1 MWIRALS
8 VKHFAGIRSA
18 DLEFVNGLNVLH
30 GPNEIG
36 KSTLVTAIRAVLL
49 LQDGATAAES
59 FEDWHTDQPPQANLT
74 FEVEP
79 QRIWRIRKSF
89 GKGAE
94 GSSYLEFSRDGT
106 DFSQEAKGREV
117 DGKIRDTLQWG
128 LDRPG
133 GKGKKKGFG
142 ESFLSTTLLAEQ
154 DAVKEVLNRGLD
166 DDPDESGKQHL
177 VDALQALAQ
186 DPVFTRVLAATQEK
200 VNEAYTST
208 GQKSRRQGSPW
219 MELRTQRQAA
229 EKRHAD
235 IGSQARSS
243 ESARQ
248 QVEQLRDALNEAQS
262 HLDDKERHR
271 ARLEIACRQ
280 QQARKEVHA
289 EIVAATGERD
299 RIQALHD
306 QLVEVTTAREAAEA
320 AVQSAKTALE
330 RSTGEQEATAET
342 LHGARER
349 LSGLENSSTE
359 QARRIRR
366 QEIDK
371 RLLENEN
378 RQRAVEQR
386 RSEAVSVSALQ
397 DKTTELR
404 TDVDA
409 KSGALAQ
416 AEAQV
421 ERAIHQNQVDNDA
434 ISGTEEALQAA
445 QLLAARRDH
454 HRARDSGREAAKLE
468 AEVAARREQARKI
481 RDELAQ
487 LDLPGGVQE
496 VESLSTLETRLL
508 VAEGK
513 LRVGISVDIRPRRQI
528 TARIRTDDAPV
539 QDAVLTEPASLDAN
553 SRLQL
558 TLDDV
563 AEIDIRG
570 GSSDA
575 RREAEALR
583 QNWNDRTVEIFG
595 RLGVTQLS
603 QVREMQRDC
612 DRRREQAEALERDAQ
627 TAADRAET
635 SAAAGAAAEA
645 LDRTVVRLE
654 HRMVSFLSSEND
666 LEEVLRRYESAD
678 DLDEAALE
686 DRLKALRETLETRK
700 NQVGALERQ
709 IAKDKGVL
717 ETKEQEVVSLE
728 RELSQASDAL
738 GGPCTEV
745 LQQTVTELET
755 LAAQRQEK
763 QQALE
768 SLERDQ
774 TSELERARDAVAA
787 AAATMTNAEMS
798 TKTCTMRAEE
808 AQGTLD
814 RLTGEVSTR
823 QEVADR
829 EDLPAALATLAGL
842 QSKLEASPKPETEV
856 AEADRLEADRLVRDT
871 ADQRDQLQSELQK
884 AEGALQQ
891 VGGHAIQEKLEQAEE
906 AVQVIDRREHELDL
920 DYGAWQLLRD
930 TLREAEAEDAVHLGK
945 ALIEPVTTRLAA
957 LTNGRYGDLVIGPK
971 LQTESIEV
979 AGTQRDLTELSI
991 GMQEQLAT
999 VLRLTIADAIGS
1011 TIVLDDQLVQSDASR
1026 MEWLRAFMMECATRF
1041 QILVFTCRPEE
1052 YEPPE
1057 TEEETA
1063 FASIDL
1069 AKCLQRS
1076 P

>member
-1 MWIRALS
+1 M
-8 VKHFAGIRSA
+8 
-18 DLEFVNGLNVLH
+18 
-30 GPNEIG
+30 
-36 KSTLVTAIRAVLL
+36 
-49 LQDGATAAES
+49 
-59 FEDWHTDQPPQANLT
+59 
-74 FEVEP
+74 
-79 QRIWRIRKSF
+79 
-89 GKGAE
+89 
-94 GSSYLEFSRDGT
+94 
-106 DFSQEAKGREV
+106 
-117 DGKIRDTLQWG
+117 
-128 LDRPG
+128 DRPG

-186 DPVFTRVLAATQEK
+186 NPVFTQVLAATQEK
-200 VNEAYTST
+200 VDEAYTST
-208 GQKSRRQGSPW
+208 GQKSRRRGSPW

-229 EKRHAD
+229 EKRRAD
-235 IGSQARSS
+235 IDSQARSS

-248 QVEQLRDALNEAQS
+248 QVEDLRDALNEAQR
-262 HLDDKERHR
+262 HLDDREGRR
-271 ARLEIACRQ
+271 ARLEIAWSQ
-280 QQARKEVHA
+280 QQAREDVQA
-289 EIVAATGERD
+289 EIVAAIAERD

-320 AVQSAKTALE
+320 GVQSAKTALE
-330 RSTGEQEATAET
+330 KSTGEQEATEET
-342 LHGARER
+342 LHAARER
-349 LSGLENSSTE
+349 LSGLESSSTE
-359 QARRIRR
+359 QARRIRK

-386 RSEAVSVSALQ
+386 RKEAASVSALQ
-397 DKTTELR
+397 DKTEELR
-404 TDVDA
+404 ADVDER
-409 KSGALAQ
+409 SGTLAQ
-416 AEAQV
+416 AEALV
-421 ERAIHQNQVDNDA
+421 ETAISQNQVDNDE
-434 ISGTEEALQAA
+434 ISRTEEALLAA

-454 HRARDSGREAAKLE
+454 DRARDSAREAAELE
-468 AEVAARREQARKI
+468 AAVAARREQARKI
-481 RDELAQ
+481 RDDVAQ
-487 LDLPGGVQE
+487 LGLPDVQE
-496 VESLSTLETRLL
+496 VESLRTLETRLL

-528 TARIRTDDAPV
+528 TARIRTDGAPF
-539 QDAVLTEPASLDAN
+539 QDAVLTEPASLDAS

-570 GSSDA
+570 GSSAA

-583 QNWNDRTVEIFG
+583 QSWLDRTSEIFR

-603 QVREMQRDC
+603 HIREMQRDC
-612 DRRREQAEALERDAQ
+612 DGRLEQAEALERDAQ
-627 TAADRAET
+627 TAADRAKT
-635 SAAAGAAAEA
+635 RAAAGALAEA

-654 HRMVSFLSSEND
+654 QRMVSFLSSEND
-666 LEEVLRRYESAD
+666 LEEALRRFESAD
-678 DLDEAALE
+678 EVDEAALE
-686 DRLKALRETLETRK
+686 DRLKALRETLESRK
-700 NQVGALERQ
+700 KQVEVIDRQ
-709 IAKDKGVL
+709 LAKDKGVL
-717 ETKEQEVVSLE
+717 ETKEQEVVALE
-728 RELSQASDAL
+728 RELREASDTL
-738 GGPCTEV
+738 GEPCTEV
-745 LQQTVTELET
+745 LQQTGTELET

-763 QQALE
+763 QQDLE
-768 SLERDQ
+768 SIERDQ
-774 TSELERARDAVAA
+774 TSEVEQARHAVAA
-787 AAATMTNAEMS
+787 AEAAIERAELS
-798 TKTCTMRAEE
+798 TKQWTTQAEE

-823 QEVADR
+823 QEVADG
-829 EDLPAALATLAGL
+829 EDLPAALALLAGL
-842 QSKLEASPKPETEV
+842 QSKLEAIPKPETEV
-856 AEADRLEADRLVRDT
+856 AEADRIEADGLVGDT
-871 ADQRDQLQSELQK
+871 TDQRDQLQSELQK

-891 VGGHAIQEKLEQAEE
+891 VGGHSIQEKLEQADE
-906 AVQVIDRREHELDL
+906 AVQFIDRREHELDL

-930 TLREAEAEDAVHLGK
+930 TLQEAEAEDAVHLGR
-945 ALIEPVTTRLAA
+945 ALIEPVTTRMAA
-957 LTNGRYGDLVIGPK
+957 LTDGRYGDLVIGPK

-979 AGTQRDLTELSI
+979 AGTQRDLIKLSV

-1026 MEWLRAFMMECATRF
+1026 MEWLRTFMMECATRF

-1052 YEPPE
+1052 YEPVE

>member
-106 DFSQEAKGREV
+106 DFTQEAKGREV

-208 GQKSRRQGSPW
+208 GQKSRRRGSPW

-229 EKRHAD
+229 EKRRAD

-248 QVEQLRDALNEAQS
+248 QVEELRHALNEAQS
-262 HLDDKERHR
+262 HLDVREGRR
-271 ARLEIACRQ
+271 AKLEIAWRQ
-280 QQARKEVHA
+280 QQAREDVHA
-289 EIVAATGERD
+289 EIVAATAERD

-320 AVQSAKTALE
+320 VVQSAKTALE

-349 LSGLENSSTE
+349 LSGLESSSTE

-386 RSEAVSVSALQ
+386 RNEAASVSALQ
-397 DKTTELR
+397 DKTAELR
-404 TDVDA
+404 ADVDA
-409 KSGALAQ
+409 KSGAFAQ
-416 AEAQV
+416 GEALV
-421 ERAIHQNQVDNDA
+421 ETAIHQNQVDNDA
-434 ISGTEEALQAA
+434 ISGTEEALQAV

-454 HRARDSGREAAKLE
+454 HRARDSAREAAKLE
-468 AEVAARREQARKI
+468 AEVAACREQARKI
-481 RDELAQ
+481 RDDLAQ
-487 LDLPGGVQE
+487 LGLPGVQE

-528 TARIRTDDAPV
+528 TARIGTDDAPF
-539 QDAVLTEPASLDAN
+539 QDAVLTEPASLDAT

-563 AEIDIRG
+563 ADIDIRG

-583 QNWNDRTVEIFG
+583 QNWHERTVEIFG

-627 TAADRAET
+627 TAADRAKT
-635 SAAAGAAAEA
+635 SAAAGAAGEA

-654 HRMVSFLSSEND
+654 HRMVSVLSSEND

-678 DLDEAALE
+678 ELDEAVLE
-686 DRLKALRETLETRK
+686 DRLKALRETLETK
-700 NQVGALERQ
+700 KKQVGALERQ
-709 IAKDKGVL
+709 LAKDKGVL

-728 RELSQASDAL
+728 GELSQASDTL
-738 GGPCTEV
+738 GAPCTEV

-768 SLERDQ
+768 SIERDQ
-774 TSELERARDAVAA
+774 TSEVERAQDVVAA
-787 AAATMTNAEMS
+787 AAAAMANAEMS
-798 TKTCTMRAEE
+798 TKKWTMQAEE

-842 QSKLEASPKPETEV
+842 QSKLEAIPKQETEV

-930 TLREAEAEDAVHLGK
+930 TLQEAEAADAVHLGK
-945 ALIEPVTTRLAA
+945 ALIEPVTTRMAA
-957 LTNGRYGDLVIGPK
+957 LTDGRYGDLVIGPK

-979 AGTQRDLTELSI
+979 AGTQRDLTELSV

-1011 TIVLDDQLVQSDASR
+1011 TIVLDDQLVQSDGSR
-1026 MEWLRAFMMECATRF
+1026 MEWLRIFMMECATRF

-1052 YEPPE
+1052 YEPAE

-1076 P
+1076 S